1 METAHGDGGGS
12 GQGGGRRGGSVRNT
26 RRMPGATEELG
37 DGDPVGKLAGSV
49 SNGWQ
54 RQAFA
59 GTGAS
64 EGESGRSEGDRAS
77 SGDAPEAAEP
87 AARSETTVG
96 WVVDAQAAANVLQAV
111 GWWVLCTGL
120 GTNRDATHG
129 GEGSDT
135 TALR

>member
-1 METAHGDGGGS
+1 
-12 GQGGGRRGGSVRNT
+12 
-26 RRMPGATEELG
+26 MPGAGSEFV
-37 DGDPVGKLAGSV
+37 DGSAGGQQAGNG

-54 RQAFA
+54 TTTFA
-59 GTGAS
+59 GTLAT
-64 EGESGRSEGDRAS
+64 EGKSGRLEGDEAS

-87 AARSETTVG
+87 AARSQMAIDG
-96 WVVDAQAAANVLQAV
+96 VVDAQSAANVLQAM
-111 GWWVLCTGL
+111 GWCVLCTGL